1 MFDGNMSMG
10 VPVAG
15 TGRWWVLTVVVAA
28 QFMFVVDAFIV
39 NVALPSITADLH
51 AEAGAMEAVIAVY
64 QAAYAALVI
73 TGGRLGDIYG
83 RKPVFIVGVLA
94 FTAASAWC
102 GLSASATELVLARL
116 AQGATAALMV
126 PQVLA
131 TLHVLFPGEGRN
143 RAFAVFGI
151 ALGTGGAVGFLL
163 GGWLVTLDPVGL
175 GWRSVFLVNLPIGGA
190 VALAAVRLMP
200 ALPRQGGMRLDWV
213 GTTLLLLAMVGLLGP
228 LLAGAR
234 LGWPW
239 WLWVVEAG
247 AALVL
252 GLSVR
257 LARWV
262 QRRGGQLLLEPALLQ
277 SRAFQRGLA
286 AASSFQFGNIAF
298 YLTVTLV
305 MQGRL
310 GLTPLQSGAVLVP
323 LALAFTVAS
332 QLAGRWTQR
341 YGMQVLSW
349 GCAAQLLGITA
360 FAAVLQVPAAVLLVS
375 ALAVFG
381 FGQGLVMAP
390 LAGLVLANVAP
401 AQAGSAS
408 GMLNTVQQA
417 SGAIGVTTIGS
428 VYAVDGAWAGLA
440 VLGLSVVMTATLL
453 RGFDQARS

>member
-151 ALGTGGAVGFLL
+151 
-163 GGWLVTLDPVGL
+163 
-175 GWRSVFLVNLPIGGA
+175 
-190 VALAAVRLMP
+190 
-200 ALPRQGGMRLDWV
+200 
-213 GTTLLLLAMVGLLGP
+213 
-228 LLAGAR
+228 
-234 LGWPW
+234 
-239 WLWVVEAG
+239 
-247 AALVL
+247 
-252 GLSVR
+252 
-257 LARWV
+257 
-262 QRRGGQLLLEPALLQ
+262 
-277 SRAFQRGLA
+277 
-286 AASSFQFGNIAF
+286 
-298 YLTVTLV
+298 
-305 MQGRL
+305 
-310 GLTPLQSGAVLVP
+310 
-323 LALAFTVAS
+323 
-332 QLAGRWTQR
+332 
-341 YGMQVLSW
+341 
-349 GCAAQLLGITA
+349 TA